1 MKSQFLAVS
10 SYNKDIFELREYL
23 KNYLQ
28 MMENSP
34 RKSFDELPS
43 EVMQVL
49 ADQII
54 AVNIKKGLCK
64 LKTKA
69 RLDEFLLS
77 AMKQA
82 ITAPVTTA
90 SSF

>member
-1 MKSQFLAVS
+1 
-10 SYNKDIFELREYL
+10 
-23 KNYLQ
+23 

-54 AVNIKKGLCK
+54 AVNIKKGLSK